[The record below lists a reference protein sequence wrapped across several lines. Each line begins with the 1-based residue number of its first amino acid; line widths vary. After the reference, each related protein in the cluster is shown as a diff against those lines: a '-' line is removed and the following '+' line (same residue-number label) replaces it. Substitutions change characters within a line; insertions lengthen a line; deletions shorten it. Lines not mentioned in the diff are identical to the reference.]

1 MNASHMAN
9 VPMRSS
15 NPRPDTRAPA
25 SGRNP
30 DSTTAESPMEINA
43 SASSLEDAPMSHGR
57 SFRSSAATFFLSSA
71 FIRCGGR
78 VPTTPFTGPF
88 FVRMISRSAAVSGTT
103 TPPRFWR

>member
-1 MNASHMAN
+1 MAN

-25 SGRNP
+25 RGRNP
-30 DSTTAESPMEINA
+30 DSTTAESPMEISA
-43 SASSLEDAPMSHGR
+43 SASSFEDAPMSHGR
-57 SFRSSAATFFLSSA
+57 RRRSSAATFFFSSA

-78 VPTTPFTGPF
+78 VPTTPLTGPSF
-88 FVRMISRSAAVSGTT
+88 ARMTSRSAAVSGTT